1 MTEDRRGRFPE
12 ERGDWGREVLMPG
25 WVDRMYAWTD
35 AGDNV
40 MLDEAD
46 PGLPGSDDRPIPVL
60 YMLSSS
66 SASKLSARL

>member
-12 ERGDWGREVLMPG
+12 ERGDWGRELLMTG
-25 WVDRMYAWTD
+25 WGVRMYAGT
-35 AGDNV
+35 AGGDNI
-40 MLDEAD
+40 MLGEDD
-46 PGLPGSDDRPIPVL
+46 PGRPGCGDRPLPVE